1 MVEDLARSVNVSLW
15 DVSCR
20 PCIPEALWR
29 SVGEPS
35 PLISL
40 ETGEFEGVL
49 GNWPGEETIG
59 RSHRALIDCGRV

>member
-1 MVEDLARSVNVSLW
+1 MVEDLARSGNVSPW
-15 DVSCR
+15 QVFCR

-40 ETGEFEGVL
+40 ETGEFA
-49 GNWPGEETIG
+49 GEF
-59 RSHRALIDCGRV
+59 